1 MNEPKRPNAK
11 RRLYRCF
18 ADHGSGILGASSIFT
33 VNAFQGGQDR
43 LTNAI
48 NIGQFDT

>member
-1 MNEPKRPNAK
+1 MPSAGFIDV
-11 RRLYRCF
+11 LQITVLAYW
-18 ADHGSGILGASSIFT
+18 GASSIFT